1 MEYMAK
7 MQRGYSAQ
15 PKCGDYRVLVERDR
29 AAFRRRVR
37 ELKRDGFRVLCA
49 YKRGLSRIDGPGVEI
64 NGGGDVVL
72 VSKYNTAPMD
82 IRAALS

>member
-7 MQRGYSAQ
+7 MQRGYSAH
-15 PKCGDYRVLVERDR
+15 PKCGDFRVLVSRER
-29 AAFRRRVR
+29 AAFRRSVR
-37 ELKRDGFRVLCA
+37 ELKRDGFRVMVA